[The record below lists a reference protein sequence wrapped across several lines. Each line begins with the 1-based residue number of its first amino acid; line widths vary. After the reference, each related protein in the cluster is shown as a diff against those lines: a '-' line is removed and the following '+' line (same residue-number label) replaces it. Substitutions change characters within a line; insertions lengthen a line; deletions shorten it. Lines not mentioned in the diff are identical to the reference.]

1 MFLRRF
7 VPTVLISQ
15 VHMFPVSHVPKAQS
29 YQGPLFSS
37 STNVVSQVSLYIPGV
52 HFPSVLFSQGPK
64 FSSSYVPGVLCFY
77 GPILPG
83 FRAPKTFYSQGPMF
97 SRSMYLFCHGPR
109 MFLKSCVSRI
119 LFFCS
124 PKLEVLCFQV
134 LMFPSSR
141 VKVRVM
147 VI

>member
-52 HFPSVLFSQGPK
+52 FLFCFPRVLSSQVHMFLESYVSMVLYYQDSVLPRPFIPR
-64 FSSSYVPGVLCFY
+64 VLCS
-77 GPILPG
+77 PDPCI
-83 FRAPKTFYSQGPMF
+83 
-97 SRSMYLFCHGPR
+97 
-109 MFLKSCVSRI
+109 
-119 LFFCS
+119 CS
-124 PKLEVLCFQV
+124 AMVLGC
-134 LMFPSSR
+134 S
-141 VKVRVM
+141 
-147 VI
+147 